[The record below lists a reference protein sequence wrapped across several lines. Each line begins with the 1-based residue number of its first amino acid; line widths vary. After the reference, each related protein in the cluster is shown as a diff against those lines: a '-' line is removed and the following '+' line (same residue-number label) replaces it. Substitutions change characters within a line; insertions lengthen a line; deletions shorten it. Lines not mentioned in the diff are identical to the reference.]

1 MNSRRLFLIT
11 SLAAGCFAVSAASLQ
26 INNPNR
32 IHQVSKLQVA
42 KVTAAGHTISA
53 WLADDEGK
61 NQEGMMFLTDKEVK
75 ESKEWT
81 AARKHVNTQSITSY
95 TEKDGMELLAKVE
108 D

>member
-1 MNSRRLFLIT
+1 MKNTYITRLPKTLLMIT
-11 SLAAGCFAVSAASLQ
+11 VGMLVSVNVWAQTPKSLTE
-26 INNPNR
+26 
-32 IHQVSKLQVA
+32 A
-42 KVTAAGHTISA
+42 KVEEK
-53 WLADDEGK
+53 LAL
-61 NQEGMMFLTDKEVK
+61 NSCLNATPAVTDQEVK

>member
-1 MNSRRLFLIT
+1 MKSTYYTRLPKTLLMITMATLVSVNVWAQAPKSLTEATVEAKLALNSCSNAT
-11 SLAAGCFAVSAASLQ
+11 PAV
-26 INNPNR
+26 
-32 IHQVSKLQVA
+32 
-42 KVTAAGHTISA
+42 
-53 WLADDEGK
+53 
-61 NQEGMMFLTDKEVK
+61 TDKEVK